1 MITGKHPFPMC
12 NEFNREIIICK
23 SPPPKL
29 DGPSYSMEL
38 CDFVEK
44 WLVQNRLNIRYKHFY

>member
-29 DGPSYSMEL
+29 DGLSYSKEL

-44 WLVQNRLNIRYKHFY
+44 WLVQNRLNI